1 MSETG
6 YRILLVEDEEEHA
19 TLIKR
24 VFQKES
30 PNDII
35 THVSSAQQMWESL
48 RQQTKWDL
56 FILDYSLPD
65 TNGLGLLAE
74 LQMRKIERPIVIV
87 TGYGDENI
95 AVKAV
100 KLGATDYLVKSP
112 TFPQMLPAIAHRAIR
127 SYQLRRR
134 FDEAE
139 AHLHF
144 QALLLDN
151 VHDAIIGTDMDSD
164 IVYWNR
170 GAERIFGWTASEIL
184 GHNIAKIIPAA
195 NQNQAQPQFDKL
207 RLATEVNGEWV
218 GVKADKTEIWLSVST
233 RLISD
238 TKGTNMGLLNVA
250 QDITEQKKLQ
260 EQTHQ
265 QIKHTEIVNRVLTAI
280 NASVEV
286 EQLLPSIIELVK
298 EAFNCDQ
305 VWFDPG
311 KNLYFLQNQ
320 QNLLST
326 NSLALSAELSAEFYD
341 NLQEY
346 LLVEAEKIPVILD
359 ETSFSDDSWKEFLA
373 KYQIKSQAFV
383 ILQPHSSSLWLIGLS
398 FSKIK
403 QWSSYEK
410 NLLAELTRI
419 IALALEKT
427 LLYQRTH
434 TAATYEQ
441 IINSISLAISQSLNI
456 DEILET
462 VCNKL
467 KNHLQVDRCVFLDV
481 KESDSIEAIITHEK
495 CNENWPK
502 LLNKR
507 YFYSDYSSAFNFLW
521 KGKPWRVS
529 SFQKIIANLPEKLIN
544 FIEDAKIKSI
554 LLVPII
560 NGENKLIGAIAL
572 HQCACTRVW
581 TDDEV
586 RLVESI
592 ARQCIIAI
600 TNAQLYGES
609 RKAEERYRSLFD
621 NANDAIIIA
630 DITSGKIIDANARAE
645 RLIER
650 KRSEILNLSLVSLH
664 PQTEQNKYLSAYD
677 SLQKTGYLYLRDAAV
692 EQQDGTT
699 LPVELRASV
708 IVIGKDSLIQAI
720 LRDMTEQRKLEQQ
733 LFHSQRLESIGTL
746 TGGIA
751 HDFNNLLAGI
761 LGYAELFKKKL
772 DPSNTKLYNYA
783 GIIEQSAT
791 HGAELAQRLVAFARG
806 GSPKS
811 QLIDLNTIV
820 EDTIKLL
827 KRALGKTVEIRSEL
841 ELKLNL
847 IEANPTQ
854 IQQILMNLCINARD
868 AMPNGGMLTVITR
881 NVEIEEQPFN
891 SVLKSGSYVSL
902 SVQDNGTGMDA
913 QTLTRIFEPFF
924 TTKEIGKGTGLGLA
938 MVSTIVREAKGHVE
952 VMTKLGQGTTF
963 QISLPAVNKNIT
975 HSTNS
980 QTSVLSG
987 TETILV
993 VDDEETLRHLAKD
1006 LLESYGYKILMAAD
1020 GPEALD
1026 IYQSKYKEISLL
1038 LLDMVMPKMGGREVY
1053 QKALEI
1059 NPKARVV
1066 FASGYCPPEEM
1077 EQVWEKSVMGFVQK
1091 PYQIEDL
1098 TSELRRVLDKI

>member
-19 TLIKR
+19 ELIKH

-35 THVSSAQQMWESL
+35 THVSSAQQMWDSL
-48 RQQTKWDL
+48 RQHTKWDL

-112 TFPQMLPAIAHRAIR
+112 TFPQMLPSIAHRAIR

-170 GAERIFGWTASEIL
+170 GAERVFGWTASEIL

-207 RLATEVNGEWV
+207 RLATEVNGEWP
-218 GVKADKTEIWLSVST
+218 GIKADKTEIWLSVST

-260 EQTHQ
+260 EQTYQ
-265 QIKHTEIVNRVLTAI
+265 QLKHTEIVNRVLTAI

-298 EAFNCDQ
+298 EAFNSDQ

-320 QNLLST
+320 QKLVST

-341 NLQEY
+341 NFQEY
-346 LLVEAEKIPVILD
+346 LLLQTEKIPIILD

-441 IINSISLAISQSLNI
+441 IINSVSLAISQSLNI

-462 VCNKL
+462 VCTKL
-467 KNHLQVDRCVFLDV
+467 KNHLQVDRCLFLDV
-481 KESDSIEAIITHEK
+481 VESVNTQATVTHEK
-495 CNENWPK
+495 CDENWPK
-502 LLNKR
+502 LLNNT
-507 YFYSDYSSAFNFLW
+507 YFYNDYSSEFKFLW
-521 KGKPWRVS
+521 NGKPWRIS
-529 SFQKIIANLPEKLIN
+529 SLQKIMANLPEKLIA
-544 FIEDAKIKSI
+544 FIEAAKIKSI
-554 LLVPII
+554 LLVPVI
-560 NGENKLIGAIAL
+560 NRENKLIGAIAL

-645 RLIER
+645 GLIGQ
-650 KRSEILNLSLVSLH
+650 KRGELLNSSLVSLH
-664 PQTEQNKYLSAYD
+664 PQTEQNKYLLAYD
-677 SLQKTGYLYLRDAAV
+677 SLQKTGYLYLRDASV
-692 EQQDGTT
+692 EQKDGTT
-699 LPVELRASV
+699 LPVELRASI

-806 GSPKS
+806 GSPKA

-820 EDTIKLL
+820 EDTLKLL
-827 KRALGKTVEIRSEL
+827 KRALGKTIEIRSEL
-841 ELKLNL
+841 ESKLDL

-975 HSTNS
+975 HSTNN
-980 QTSVLSG
+980 QTSILSG

-1077 EQVWEKSVMGFVQK
+1077 ELVWEKSVMGFVQK

>member
-19 TLIKR
+19 ELIKR

-30 PNDII
+30 SNDII
-35 THVSSAQQMWESL
+35 THVNSAQQMWDSL
-48 RQQTKWDL
+48 RQNTKWDL

-151 VHDAIIGTDMDSD
+151 VHDAIIGTDMDND

-195 NQNQAQPQFDKL
+195 NQNHAQPQFDKL

-280 NASVEV
+280 NASVEL

-298 EAFNCDQ
+298 EAFNSDQ

-320 QNLLST
+320 QKLLST

-346 LLVEAEKIPVILD
+346 LLINAEKIPIILD

-481 KESDSIEAIITHEK
+481 KESDSIQATITHEK

-502 LLNKR
+502 LLNQR
-507 YFYSDYSSAFNFLW
+507 YFYSDYSSAFDFLW

-529 SFQKIIANLPEKLIN
+529 SFQKILSSLPEKLIN

-630 DITSGKIIDANARAE
+630 DISSGKIIDANARAE

-650 KRSEILNLSLVSLH
+650 KLSEILNLSLVSLH

-692 EQQDGTT
+692 EQKDGTT
-699 LPVELRASV
+699 LPVELRASI

-820 EDTIKLL
+820 EDTLKLL

-841 ELKLNL
+841 EAKLNL

-975 HSTNS
+975 HSTTN

-1053 QKALEI
+1053 QRALEI